1 MGTEVEKVVDTI
13 LRTRPH
19 PEQGYRACLGLM
31 RLAKR
36 YGPERLTAACGRA
49 LALRSP
55 SYRTVESILKT
66 GQDRLPLP
74 NARPLPAASFEHENV
89 RGADYYRVEA

>member
-1 MGTEVEKVVDTI
+1 VVDTI

-31 RLAKR
+31 RLTKR

-66 GQDRLPLP
+66 GQDRQPLP
-74 NARPLPAASFEHENV
+74 TARPLPPAPFEHENV
-89 RGADYYRVEA
+89 RGADYYRVQA